1 MTGDGEEEN
10 IAERGN
16 VGDLTAGISAEAPNP
31 NDRLMLGNSFSHM

>member
-16 VGDLTAGISAEAPNP
+16 VGDLTAGISAV
-31 NDRLMLGNSFSHM
+31 RLLTQMID